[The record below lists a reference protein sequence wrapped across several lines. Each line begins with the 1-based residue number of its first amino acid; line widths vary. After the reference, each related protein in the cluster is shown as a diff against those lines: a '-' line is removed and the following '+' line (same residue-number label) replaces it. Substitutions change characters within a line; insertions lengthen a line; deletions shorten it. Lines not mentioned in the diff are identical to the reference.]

1 MNTLLNRILLA
12 ALLLAL
18 VVVVLG
24 AYVRLSDAGLGC
36 PDWPGCYGTLIG
48 VPDSAEDIHAANSE
62 FERPVEVH
70 KAWKEVIH
78 RYFAGTL
85 GILIFIISILLF
97 RRNQEGETHRV
108 YAVALASLLIFQA
121 LLGMWTVT
129 LQLKPLIVMGHL
141 LGGFTLFNML
151 GWQWVRTLQLST
163 QQVQQAATTLGKIG
177 VFAIV
182 VLVCQIALGGWV
194 SSNYAALA
202 CVDFPTCK
210 QQWWPEMDLQ
220 NAFVLWRG
228 LGTDYEFGVLEHPA
242 RVAIHMV
249 HRLGALITTGV
260 LLYYALRLFNFA
272 SGFNR
277 LRVMSCVILTALTTQ
292 ICLGI
297 LNVVLHLPLPIAVM
311 HNGVAL
317 LLLFSV
323 VSSVYMLKYK
333 TSTNIS

>member
-1 MNTLLNRILLA
+1 MNTLLNRILIT
-12 ALLLAL
+12 ALILSF
-18 VVVVLG
+18 VVIVLG

-48 VPDSAEDIHAANSE
+48 VPDSAEDIHAANNE
-62 FERPVEVH
+62 YERPVEVH

-97 RRNQEGETHRV
+97 RRNQQGETYRIH
-108 YAVALASLLIFQA
+108 AIALSSLLIFQA

-151 GWQWVRTLQLST
+151 GWQWLRSLQMST
-163 QQVQQAATTLGKIG
+163 QQVQRATNAIAKVG
-177 VFAIV
+177 VVAIV
-182 VLVCQIALGGWV
+182 VVACQIALGGWV

-210 QQWWPEMDLQ
+210 QQWWPEMDLN

-228 LGTDYEFGVLEHPA
+228 IGTDYEFGVLEHPA

-249 HRLGALITTGV
+249 HRVGALITTCVV
-260 LLYYALRLFNFA
+260 LFYAWRLFSF
-272 SGFNR
+272 SSSFNR
-277 LRVMSCVILTALTTQ
+277 LRVMSLLMLTALCTQ

-297 LNVVLHLPLPIAVM
+297 LNVILHLPLPIAVM

-317 LLLFSV
+317 LLLFSL

-333 TSTNIS
+333 TSSNI